1 MRDTIPMAKRREQE
15 EIARAIAEYEAKN
28 GPVKQ
33 YDSTANAGYR
43 PNVRDFRISTGQSR
57 RAKKRSRT

>member
-15 EIARAIAEYEAKN
+15 EMAKAIAEYEATH

-33 YDSTANAGYR
+33 YDSTANAGYK
-43 PNVRDFRISTGQSR
+43 PNVRDFRIKGPR
-57 RAKKRSRT
+57 KGC